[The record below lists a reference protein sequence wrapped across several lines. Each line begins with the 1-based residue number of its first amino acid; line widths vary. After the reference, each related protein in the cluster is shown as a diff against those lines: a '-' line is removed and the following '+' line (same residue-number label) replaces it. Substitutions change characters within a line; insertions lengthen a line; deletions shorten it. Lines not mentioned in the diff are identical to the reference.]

1 MSIFKANKGL
11 LSKAMGA
18 MYEAQG
24 IAEQQRDINFGRE
37 LLSNIRQYRIQQA
50 AQDFQSTAEA
60 GVYSSGTIGATASL
74 QGQLTQPYQYAVDD
88 AERQEKIEGLQQA
101 AQGYIKRYKK
111 QAKTAH
117 TTGLAVGLLTGGLG
131 AVAAVATGGAAT
143 PLAVAGFGAAFGAL
157 GSGATGVLTGAD
169 RNYWSGAVTGTTQA
183 AILAGTAAYAVGLG
197 SSAGAV
203 TEASGGTITNT
214 VGGTSSAT
222 VWSSAPTTTALSG
235 FKMSAIQY
243 AAAGKFLKSFGS
255 VVKSIDGYE
264 AKVPVSLGYTG
275 GNYRQYVQSFRG
287 FA

>member
-60 GVYSSGTIGATASL
+60 GIYSSGNIGATASL
-74 QGQLTQPYQYAVDD
+74 QGQLAQPYQYAVDD

-117 TTGLAVGLLTGGLG
+117 TAGLTIGLG
-131 AVAAVATGGAAT
+131 AGLLGAGIAVATGGAAT
-143 PLAVAGFGAAFGAL
+143 PLAAAGWAAAGGAI
-157 GSGATGVLTGAD
+157 GSGAAGGLGAAD
-169 RNYWSGAVTGTTQA
+169 RNYWGGAVTGTTQA
-183 AILAGTAAYAVGLG
+183 AILAGTAAYAAGVGG
-197 SSAGAV
+197 AAGGV

-222 VWSSAPTTTALSG
+222 VWSSAPTTTALSSLD
-235 FKMSAIQY
+235 MTAIQY
-243 AAAGKFLKSFGS
+243 AAAGKFLTSLGS
-255 VVKSIDGYE
+255 VVKSINGYE

>member
-60 GVYSSGTIGATASL
+60 GIYSSGNIGATASL

-111 QAKTAH
+111 QAKTAR
-117 TTGLAVGLLTGGLG
+117 TVGLTIGLASGLLGTVL
-131 AVAAVATGGAAT
+131 AAATGGAAT
-143 PLAVAGFGAAFGAL
+143 PLAAAGWAAAGGAL
-157 GSGATGVLTGAD
+157 GSGVAGGLGAAD
-169 RNYWSGAVTGTTQA
+169 RNYWGGAVTGTTQA
-183 AILAGTAAYAVGLG
+183 AILAGTAAYAFGG
-197 SSAGAV
+197 GATGAV
-203 TEASGGTITNT
+203 TEASGGSSLTQVGAST
-214 VGGTSSAT
+214 VSGS
-222 VWSSAPTTTALSG
+222 WSSAPVTTALSSA
-235 FKMSAIQY
+235 KMSATQY
-243 AAAGKFLKSFGS
+243 MAAGKFLTSLGS
-255 VVKSIDGYE
+255 VVKSINGYE

>member
-24 IAEQQRDINFGRE
+24 IAEQQQDINFGRE

-50 AQDFQSTAEA
+50 AVDFASTATE
-60 GVYSSGTIGATASL
+60 GIYSSGNIGATASL

-88 AERQEKIEGLQQA
+88 AERQEKIADLQQT
-101 AQGYIKRYKK
+101 AQSYIKRYKK

-117 TTGLAVGLLTGGLG
+117 TAGLTIGLVAGLG
-131 AVAAVATGGAAT
+131 GAALGVATGGAAT
-143 PLAVAGFGAAFGAL
+143 PLAAAGWGAAFGAL
-157 GSGATGVLTGAD
+157 GSGAAGGLGAAD

-183 AILAGTAAYAVGLG
+183 AMLAGTAAYAGGVGG
-197 SSAGAV
+197 V
-203 TEASGGTITNT
+203 TEAGGGTITT
-214 VGGTSSAT
+214 KVGGETISKTWTSAI
-222 VWSSAPTTTALSG
+222 P
-235 FKMSAIQY
+235 FKMSATQY
-243 AAAGKFLKSFGS
+243 AAAGKFLTSLGS

-275 GNYRQYVQSFRG
+275 DSYSQYIQSFRG